1 MGRIKGYYV
10 WDDDNLSPGQKKEGG
25 LHQNLFDDE
34 GKLKGSARFVPDDG
48 DDEPLVVT
56 ETVYVPA
63 EERLDDD
70 DFALKIDLAVRLIE
84 IGVEGLPHALRWWRN
99 TGRPVVADV
108 RQAAQ
113 RVRLPR
119 LKKWKKD
126 RTLSEVAVL
135 PAEDAVEA
143 PAADRPKM
151 SSAEAHARYL
161 AALAARAY
169 SEQQL
174 DLVMSSDIVDVD
186 VYELEESV
194 KQLLEDE
201 EVRGL
206 LEQMISNP
214 GMLVDDTLANIA
226 SAIGQCSQLAPAQL
240 TSDPR
245 EEPTNPAPRAPE

>member
-25 LHQNLFDDE
+25 LHQNLFDHV
-34 GKLKGSARFVPDDG
+34 GKLKASARFVPDDG

-70 DFALKIDLAVRLIE
+70 DFALKIALAVRLIE
-84 IGVEGLPHALRWWRN
+84 IGVEGLPHALRWWKD

-108 RQAAQ
+108 KQAAQ

-119 LKKWKKD
+119 LKKRKKAK
-126 RTLSEVAVL
+126 TLSEDAVL
-135 PAEDAVEA
+135 PAEDTVEA

-151 SSAEAHARYL
+151 SNAEAHARYL

-174 DLVMSSDIVDVD
+174 GLVMSSDIVDMD
-186 VYELEESV
+186 VHELEESV

-206 LEQMISNP
+206 LEQMIRNP
-214 GMLVDDTLANIA
+214 GMLADHTLANIA
-226 SAIGQCSQLAPAQL
+226 SVIGPRSQLAPAQL
-240 TSDPR
+240 TSDLR
-245 EEPTNPAPRAPE
+245 EEPTDPAPRSPD